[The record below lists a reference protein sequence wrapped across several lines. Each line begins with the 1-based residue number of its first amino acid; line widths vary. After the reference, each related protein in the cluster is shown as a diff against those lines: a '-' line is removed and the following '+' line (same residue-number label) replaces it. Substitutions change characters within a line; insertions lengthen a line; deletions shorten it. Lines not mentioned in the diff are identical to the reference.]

1 MLPFRVLHAARRELL
16 EAAHWFKRE
25 DGLAVAREFGA
36 AYRAQLQRA
45 RQLPRSGH
53 LVAAL
58 PARLEFEVR
67 RFLFERFA
75 YALYVAVVQD
85 ELVVLAVA
93 HQHRRPRYWIRR
105 LAKVRP

>member
-25 DGLAVAREFGA
+25 DGLPVAREFGA

-53 LVAAL
+53 LVAGL
-58 PARLEFEVR
+58 PSEFEVR
-67 RFLFERFA
+67 RFLFERFT